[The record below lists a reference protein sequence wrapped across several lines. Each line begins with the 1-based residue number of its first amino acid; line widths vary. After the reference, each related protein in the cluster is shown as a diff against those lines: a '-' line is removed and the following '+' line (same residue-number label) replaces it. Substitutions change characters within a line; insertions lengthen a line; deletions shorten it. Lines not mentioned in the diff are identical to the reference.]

1 MTDDECDRLSR
12 KLANDI
18 GHLLDGNELDVVGG
32 AMSNALAMI
41 MVNLFVDEKAADA
54 GIQAMANDA
63 KDAFRFFVKL
73 REEQIQ

>member
-1 MTDDECDRLSR
+1 MTDDEYDRLSR

-18 GHLLDGNELDVVGG
+18 GYLLEGNELDVVGG
-32 AMSNALAMI
+32 AMSNAIAMI
-41 MVNLFVDEKAADA
+41 MVNLFVDERTADA

-63 KDAFRFFVKL
+63 KSEFSVFVKL

>member
-32 AMSNALAMI
+32 AMANALAMI
-41 MVNLFVDEKAADA
+41 MVNLFVDERAADS
-54 GIQAMANDA
+54 GIDA
-63 KDAFRFFVKL
+63 VAKYAKCAFRVFVKL
-73 REEQIQ
+73 REEQLQ

>member
-18 GHLLDGNELDVVGG
+18 GHLLDGNDLDVVGS
-32 AMSNALAMI
+32 AISNAMAMI
-41 MVNLFVDEKAADA
+41 MINLFVDEKVADA

-73 REEQIQ
+73 REEQLQ

>member
-1 MTDDECDRLSR
+1 MTDDEYDRLSR

-18 GHLLDGNELDVVGG
+18 GYLLEGNELDVVGG

-41 MVNLFVDEKAADA
+41 MVNLFVDERAADA

-73 REEQIQ
+73 REEQLQ

>member
-1 MTDDECDRLSR
+1 MTDEEYERLSR

-18 GHLLDGNELDVVGG
+18 GYLLEGNELDVVGG

-41 MVNLFVDEKAADA
+41 MVNLFVDELAADA

-63 KDAFRFFVKL
+63 KHAFRFFVKL
-73 REEQIQ
+73 REEQLQ

>member
-1 MTDDECDRLSR
+1 MTDEEYTRLSR

-18 GHLLDGNELDVVGG
+18 GYLLEGNELDVVGG

-54 GIQAMANDA
+54 GIQAMAEDA
-63 KDAFRFFVKL
+63 KSAFRQFVKL
-73 REEQIQ
+73 REEQLQ